1 MRDLDYLTLLS
12 KSFPNKE
19 EALAEIIN
27 LSAIMELPKGTEY
40 FLSDVHGEYEAFSY
54 LLRSSSGV
62 IADKIHLLFG
72 AELSAEEELS
82 LTNLV
87 CYPRETLT
95 EDSTY
100 QDATKQK
107 EAINRL
113 VRLASMVSSKYT
125 RSKVRKKMPYAYGY
139 VLDEL
144 MHTNA
149 DDLDKSRYH
158 EAILE
163 AICGNG
169 GAKGYI
175 IALCELIQ
183 SLAVDH
189 LHIIGDIY
197 DRGPRPDLIMDD
209 LIKFGNVDIEWG
221 NHDMSWLGAS
231 LGNLACICNV
241 LHIATLYN
249 CFDVLEDGYGINLRP
264 LSMYAK
270 EIYKDDP
277 CTRFQPHQL
286 DENVSDVV
294 EPELAAKMCKAVSVL
309 LFKLEG
315 QLIKRHPE
323 YELGDRLLLDGVN
336 WKEGT
341 ISLKGKT
348 YPMLDFH
355 LPTMDPEDPRAL
367 TPREKQLLE
376 GLRYSFTHSKRLRSH
391 MEFIIEKGGIYKV
404 FNGNLLTHGCILL
417 DEKGDFLSVNTKKGQ
432 LSGKALMDY
441 YDREVRRIF
450 YATSLGEDNVD
461 TDLFWYLWCG
471 PKSPLFGKDQI
482 TTFEHIFIADK
493 ALYRETYNPYY
504 SYSNDPKIVEKVLAE
519 FGCDP
524 KRGHVVNGHVPVL
537 VQKGES
543 PVKANGKLFRIDGG
557 LAKAYHAKTGI
568 AGYSLIYNSHHLAI
582 TEHNQFEK
590 YGRNTPSVVTVE
602 AFPSRVLVK
611 DTDVGARLCKE
622 RDDLQQL
629 IRAYDAGLIKQKKR
643 SNG

>member
-1 MRDLDYLTLLS
+1 MHDLDYLALLS

-87 CYPRETLT
+87 CYPREMLT
-95 EDSTY
+95 EDSAY

-277 CTRFQPHQL
+277 C
-286 DENVSDVV
+286 
-294 EPELAAKMCKAVSVL
+294 
-309 LFKLEG
+309 
-315 QLIKRHPE
+315 
-323 YELGDRLLLDGVN
+323 
-336 WKEGT
+336 
-341 ISLKGKT
+341 
-348 YPMLDFH
+348 
-355 LPTMDPEDPRAL
+355 
-367 TPREKQLLE
+367 
-376 GLRYSFTHSKRLRSH
+376 
-391 MEFIIEKGGIYKV
+391 
-404 FNGNLLTHGCILL
+404 
-417 DEKGDFLSVNTKKGQ
+417 
-432 LSGKALMDY
+432 
-441 YDREVRRIF
+441 
-450 YATSLGEDNVD
+450 
-461 TDLFWYLWCG
+461 
-471 PKSPLFGKDQI
+471 
-482 TTFEHIFIADK
+482 
-493 ALYRETYNPYY
+493 
-504 SYSNDPKIVEKVLAE
+504 
-519 FGCDP
+519 
-524 KRGHVVNGHVPVL
+524 
-537 VQKGES
+537 
-543 PVKANGKLFRIDGG
+543 
-557 LAKAYHAKTGI
+557 
-568 AGYSLIYNSHHLAI
+568 
-582 TEHNQFEK
+582 
-590 YGRNTPSVVTVE
+590 
-602 AFPSRVLVK
+602 
-611 DTDVGARLCKE
+611 
-622 RDDLQQL
+622 
-629 IRAYDAGLIKQKKR
+629 
-643 SNG
+643 